1 LQAVTDRIALI
12 NMRFEG
18 RHGVLEEER
27 AQPQPFEV
35 DVELSL
41 DLSLAG
47 VSDDLHHTVDYR
59 EVFEIVRETIEGPS
73 RQLIE
78 SLAETIAARL
88 LADFGTVGVGEV
100 LVRVR
105 KPNVNLPGALDAA
118 SVEIT
123 RRSDGSRASPRA

>member
-1 LQAVTDRIALI
+1 VTDRIALI
-12 NMRFEG
+12 NMRFQG
-18 RHGVLEEER
+18 KHGVLEEEL

-47 VSDDLHHTVDYR
+47 VSDDLRHTVDYR
-59 EVFEIVRETIEGPS
+59 QVFEISRETIEGPS

-88 LADFGTVGVGEV
+88 LADFAAVGVDEV

-123 RRSDGSRASPRA
+123 RLAERRPRP

>member
-1 LQAVTDRIALI
+1 MTDRIALT
-12 NMRFEG
+12 NMRFQG

-27 AQPQPFEV
+27 VQPQPFEI

-41 DLSLAG
+41 DLSPAG
-47 VSDDLHHTVDYR
+47 ASDDLRRTADYR
-59 EVFEIVRETIEGPS
+59 EVFEIVRDTIEGSS

-88 LADFGTVGVGEV
+88 LADFATVGVGEV

-123 RRSDGSRASPRA
+123 RRA

>member
-1 LQAVTDRIALI
+1 MTDHIALI
-12 NMRFEG
+12 NMRFQG
-18 RHGVLEEER
+18 SHGVLEEER
-27 AQPQPFEV
+27 AQPQPFEI

>member
-1 LQAVTDRIALI
+1 VTDRIALM

-18 RHGVLEEER
+18 RHGVLDEER
-27 AQPQPFEV
+27 LQAQPFEV

-41 DLSLAG
+41 DLAPAG
-47 VSDDLHHTVDYR
+47 VSDDLRRTVDYR

-88 LADFGTVGVGEV
+88 LANFATVGVAEV

-105 KPNVNLPGALDAA
+105 KPDVNLPGTLDAA
-118 SVEIT
+118 SVEI
-123 RRSDGSRASPRA
+123 RRRAEGQPQP

>member
-1 LQAVTDRIALI
+1 MTDRIALI
-12 NMRFEG
+12 NMRFQG
-18 RHGVLEEER
+18 KHGVLEEER

-47 VSDDLHHTVDYR
+47 VSDDSSRTVDYR
-59 EVFEIVRETIEGPS
+59 EVFEIVRDTIEGPS

-123 RRSDGSRASPRA
+123 RRP

>member
-1 LQAVTDRIALI
+1 VTDRIALM

-18 RHGVLEEER
+18 RHGVLDEER
-27 AQPQPFEV
+27 LQAQPFEV

-41 DLSLAG
+41 DLAPAG
-47 VSDDLHHTVDYR
+47 VSDDLRRTVDYR

-88 LADFGTVGVGEV
+88 LANFATVGVAEV

-105 KPNVNLPGALDAA
+105 KPDVNLPGALDAA
-118 SVEIT
+118 SVEI
-123 RRSDGSRASPRA
+123 RRRAEGQPQP

>member
-1 LQAVTDRIALI
+1 
-12 NMRFEG
+12 MRFQG

-27 AQPQPFEV
+27 VQPQPFEI

-41 DLSLAG
+41 DLSPAG
-47 VSDDLHHTVDYR
+47 ASDDLRRTADYR
-59 EVFEIVRETIEGPS
+59 EVFEIVRDTIEGSS

-88 LADFGTVGVGEV
+88 LADFATVGVGEV

-123 RRSDGSRASPRA
+123 RRA

>member
-1 LQAVTDRIALI
+1 MTDRIALI
-12 NMRFEG
+12 NMRFQG
-18 RHGVLEEER
+18 KHGVLEEER
-27 AQPQPFEV
+27 AQPQPFEI
-35 DVELSL
+35 DVELCL
-41 DLSLAG
+41 DLSPAG
-47 VSDDLHHTVDYR
+47 VSDDFSRTVDYG
-59 EVFEIVRETIEGPS
+59 EVFEIVRDTIEGPS

-88 LADFGTVGVGEV
+88 LADFAAVGVGEV

-123 RRSDGSRASPRA
+123 RRP

>member
-1 LQAVTDRIALI
+1 MTDRIALM

-27 AQPQPFEV
+27 LQAQPFEV

-41 DLSLAG
+41 DLAPAG
-47 VSDDLHHTVDYR
+47 VSDDLRRTVDYR

-88 LADFGTVGVGEV
+88 LANFATVGVAEV

-105 KPNVNLPGALDAA
+105 KPDVNLPGALDAA
-118 SVEIT
+118 SVEI
-123 RRSDGSRASPRA
+123 RRRAEGQPQP

>member
-1 LQAVTDRIALI
+1 MTDRIALI

-27 AQPQPFEV
+27 VQPQPFEI
-35 DVELSL
+35 DVELCL
-41 DLSLAG
+41 DLSPAG
-47 VSDDLHHTVDYR
+47 VSDDLSRTADYR
-59 EVFEIVRETIEGPS
+59 AAFEIVRDTIEGPS

-78 SLAETIAARL
+78 SLAETVAARL
-88 LADFGTVGVGEV
+88 LADFAAVGVGEV

-123 RRSDGSRASPRA
+123 RRP

>member
-1 LQAVTDRIALI
+1 MTDRVALT
-12 NMRFEG
+12 NMRFQG

-27 AQPQPFEV
+27 AQPQPFEI

-47 VSDDLHHTVDYR
+47 VSDDLRRTVDYR
-59 EVFEIVRETIEGPS
+59 EVFEIVRDTIEGSS
-73 RQLIE
+73 RHLIE

-88 LADFGTVGVGEV
+88 LADFAILGVGEV

-123 RRSDGSRASPRA
+123 RRA

>member
-1 LQAVTDRIALI
+1 MTDRIALI

-27 AQPQPFEV
+27 VQPQPFEI
-35 DVELSL
+35 DVELCL
-41 DLSLAG
+41 DLSPAG
-47 VSDDLHHTVDYR
+47 VSDDLSRTVDYG
-59 EVFEIVRETIEGPS
+59 EVFEIVRDTIEGPS

-78 SLAETIAARL
+78 SLAETVAARL
-88 LADFGTVGVGEV
+88 LADFAAVGVGEV

-123 RRSDGSRASPRA
+123 RRA

>member
-1 LQAVTDRIALI
+1 MTDRIALI
-12 NMRFEG
+12 NMRFQG

-47 VSDDLHHTVDYR
+47 VSDDLSRTVDYR
-59 EVFEIVRETIEGPS
+59 AVFEIVRDTIEGSS

-88 LADFGTVGVGEV
+88 LADFATVGVGEV

-105 KPNVNLPGALDAA
+105 KPNANLPGALDAA

-123 RRSDGSRASPRA
+123 RRA

>member
-1 LQAVTDRIALI
+1 VTDRIALI

-27 AQPQPFEV
+27 AQPQPFEL

-47 VSDDLHHTVDYR
+47 VSDDLRRTVDYR
-59 EVFEIVRETIEGPS
+59 EVFEIVRDTIEGPS

-88 LADFGTVGVGEV
+88 LADFATVGVGEV
-100 LVRVR
+100 MVRVR

-123 RRSDGSRASPRA
+123 RRSDSRPRA

>member
-1 LQAVTDRIALI
+1 LAVTDRIALI

-47 VSDDLHHTVDYR
+47 VSDDLHHTADYR

-123 RRSDGSRASPRA
+123 RRSDGSRESP

>member
-1 LQAVTDRIALI
+1 VTDRIALI

-88 LADFGTVGVGEV
+88 LADFATVGVGEV

-123 RRSDGSRASPRA
+123 RRSDGSLASPRA

>member
-1 LQAVTDRIALI
+1 MTDRIALI

-18 RHGVLEEER
+18 KHGVLEEEQ

-47 VSDDLHHTVDYR
+47 ASDDLRQTVDYR
-59 EVFEIVRETIEGPS
+59 EVFEVARETIEGPS
-73 RQLIE
+73 RRLIE

-88 LADFGTVGVGEV
+88 LADTAAVGVGEV

-123 RRSDGSRASPRA
+123 RRA

>member
-1 LQAVTDRIALI
+1 MTDRIALT
-12 NMRFEG
+12 NMRFQG
-18 RHGVLEEER
+18 SHGVLEEER

-41 DLSLAG
+41 DLSAAG
-47 VSDDLHHTVDYR
+47 ASDDLRRTADYR
-59 EVFEIVRETIEGPS
+59 EVFEIVRDTIEGSS

-78 SLAETIAARL
+78 ALAETIAARL
-88 LADFGTVGVGEV
+88 LADFATVGVGEV

-123 RRSDGSRASPRA
+123 RRA

>member
-1 LQAVTDRIALI
+1 VTDRIALI

>member
-1 LQAVTDRIALI
+1 VTDRIALM

-27 AQPQPFEV
+27 LQAQSFEV

-41 DLSLAG
+41 DLAPAG
-47 VSDDLHHTVDYR
+47 VSDDLRRTVDYR

-88 LADFGTVGVGEV
+88 LANFATVGVAEV

-105 KPNVNLPGALDAA
+105 KPDVNLPGALDAA
-118 SVEIT
+118 SVEI
-123 RRSDGSRASPRA
+123 RRRAEGQPQP

>member
-1 LQAVTDRIALI
+1 M

-27 AQPQPFEV
+27 LQAQSFEV

-41 DLSLAG
+41 DLAPAG
-47 VSDDLHHTVDYR
+47 VSDDLRRTVDYR

-88 LADFGTVGVGEV
+88 LANFATVGVAEV

-105 KPNVNLPGALDAA
+105 KPDVNLPGALDAA
-118 SVEIT
+118 SVEI
-123 RRSDGSRASPRA
+123 RRRAEGQPQP

>member
-1 LQAVTDRIALI
+1 MTDHIALI

-18 RHGVLEEER
+18 RHGFLEEER

-35 DVELSL
+35 DAELSL
-41 DLSLAG
+41 DLSPAG
-47 VSDDLHHTVDYR
+47 VSDDLRRTVDYR
-59 EVFEIVRETIEGPS
+59 EVFKIVRDTIEGPS

-88 LADFGTVGVGEV
+88 LADFATVGVGEV

-123 RRSDGSRASPRA
+123 RRA

>member
-1 LQAVTDRIALI
+1 MTDHIALI
-12 NMRFEG
+12 NMRFQG
-18 RHGVLEEER
+18 SHGVLEEER
-27 AQPQPFEV
+27 AQPQPFEI

-123 RRSDGSRASPRA
+123 RRSDSESRA

>member
-1 LQAVTDRIALI
+1 MTDRIALI

-47 VSDDLHHTVDYR
+47 VSDDLHHTADYR
-59 EVFEIVRETIEGPS
+59 EVFEIVRKTIEGPS

>member
-1 LQAVTDRIALI
+1 VTDRIALV

-18 RHGVLEEER
+18 RHGVLDEER
-27 AQPQPFEV
+27 LQTQPFEV

-41 DLSLAG
+41 DLAPAG
-47 VSDDLHHTVDYR
+47 VSDDLRRTVDYR

-88 LADFGTVGVGEV
+88 LANFAAVGVAEV

-105 KPNVNLPGALDAA
+105 KPDVNLPGALDAA
-118 SVEIT
+118 SVEI
-123 RRSDGSRASPRA
+123 RRRAEGQPQP

>member
-1 LQAVTDRIALI
+1 VTDRIALM

-27 AQPQPFEV
+27 LQAQSFEV

-41 DLSLAG
+41 DLAPAG
-47 VSDDLHHTVDYR
+47 VSDDLRRTVDYR

-88 LADFGTVGVGEV
+88 LANFVTVGVAEV

-105 KPNVNLPGALDAA
+105 KPDVNLPGALDAA
-118 SVEIT
+118 SVEI
-123 RRSDGSRASPRA
+123 RRRAEGQPQP

>member
-1 LQAVTDRIALI
+1 MTDRIALM

-27 AQPQPFEV
+27 LQAQSFEV

-41 DLSLAG
+41 DLAPAG
-47 VSDDLHHTVDYR
+47 VSDDLRRTVDYR

-88 LADFGTVGVGEV
+88 LANFATVGVAEV

-105 KPNVNLPGALDAA
+105 KPDVNLPGALDAA
-118 SVEIT
+118 SVEI
-123 RRSDGSRASPRA
+123 RRRAEGQPQP

>member
-1 LQAVTDRIALI
+1 MTDHIALI
-12 NMRFEG
+12 NMRFQG
-18 RHGVLEEER
+18 SHGVLEEER
-27 AQPQPFEV
+27 AQPQPFEI

-123 RRSDGSRASPRA
+123 RLAERRPRP